1 MRLAAIFSDHMVL
14 QRDKTIFIFGETE
27 KALFV
32 NVKIDDIEA
41 EVFVSAGVFTIGLPK
56 HPAGGPYT
64 MTVKAYEKKDAEV
77 VFEKKIR
84 DVYFGEVWIENGQ
97 SNIEFEI
104 QNAEGGLK
112 ELEEADLPQ
121 VRYFKSIKTPVI
133 DDAVIEAES
142 QQIWHK
148 LKNGDFRD
156 MSGVGYFFAKKL
168 YSQLDVPIG
177 IVDCYQG
184 GTSISCWLAEERL
197 AKYEEGRKYQE
208 EFQESIKGQTEEEYN
223 RLLLTY
229 NEMVEKH
236 LTLAAEA
243 KAKNPD
249 ITPEELSAVAG
260 DYPWPPPMGL
270 KSAFR
275 PSGLYHTMI
284 ERIAPFQSRGL
295 IYYQGEED
303 AGRFDRYEVLL
314 KELMTEY
321 RETFLDAELP
331 IAILQLPM
339 FIGRGAEDKREWA
352 YIRKAQ
358 DNAVKATEGTL
369 LVSLIDCGEYDN
381 VHPVDK
387 KTPGERTAVR
397 ILKDV
402 YGLEAGKAEPMLAE
416 VTEASEK
423 YAGADTPGEAIG
435 ADTTGDAES
444 EKDGGSKYII
454 RFINADG
461 GLITADNKLIDLRKE
476 TAATADDSG
485 EVAAP
490 AEHIYGFEIC
500 PKGSD
505 EWSVPSK
512 VGIEGD
518 KVVISTSEKLGGIR
532 YGFFDYGKVNLYN
545 KDMMPAR
552 PFEYFIES

>member
-14 QRDKTIFIFGETE
+14 QRDKTFFIFGETE
-27 KALFV
+27 KAV
-32 NVKIDDIEA
+32 YVSVKIDDIEA
-41 EVFVSAGVFTIGLPK
+41 DVFVSAGAFTIGMPK
-56 HPAGGPYT
+56 HAAGGPYV
-64 MTVKAYEKKDAEV
+64 MTVRACVEKDAEP

-112 ELEEADLPQ
+112 ELEEANLPK
-121 VRYFKSIKTPVI
+121 VRYFKSIKTPVV
-133 DDAVIEAES
+133 DEAVIEAEA
-142 QQIWHK
+142 QQTWHQ

-168 YSQLDVPIG
+168 HAELDVPIG

-208 EFQESIKGQTEEEYN
+208 EFEESIKGQTEEEYN

-229 NEMVEKH
+229 NEMVENH

-249 ITPEELSAVAG
+249 ITPEELSAAAG

-303 AGRFDRYEVLL
+303 AVKYDRYEPLL

-321 RETFLDAELP
+321 RETFMDSGLP

-358 DNAVKATEGTL
+358 DNAVKATEGAL

-387 KTPGERTAVR
+387 KTPGERTAAR

-402 YGLEAGKAEPMLAE
+402 YGLEAGGSEPELIEAAEISDTSEVSIVSDGSVAAE
-416 VTEASEK
+416 GEQSGGYRYVLQFSN
-423 YAGADTPGEAIG
+423 AGD
-435 ADTTGDAES
+435 
-444 EKDGGSKYII
+444 
-454 RFINADG
+454 

-476 TAATADDSG
+476 LSSESSASAGDASGADNAAD
-485 EVAAP
+485 
-490 AEHIYGFEIC
+490 HIFGFEIC
-500 PKGSD
+500 LKDSG
-505 EWSVPSK
+505 EWTVPADVS
-512 VGIEGD
+512 IDND
-518 KVVISTSEKLGGIR
+518 KVIIGSSEELDGIR

-545 KDMMPAR
+545 KAMMPVR
-552 PFEYFIES
+552 PFEYLVEL

>member
-14 QRDKTIFIFGETE
+14 QRDKTVYVFGETE
-27 KALFV
+27 KAV
-32 NVKIDDIEA
+32 NVSVRIDDIEA
-41 EVFVSAGVFTIGLPK
+41 EVFVEAGIFTIGLPK

-64 MTVKAYEKKDAEV
+64 MTVRAYQEKDNEP
-77 VFEKKIR
+77 VFEKEIM

-104 QNAEGGLK
+104 QNAEGGQA
-112 ELEEADLPQ
+112 ELESAYLPMI
-121 VRYFKSIKTPVI
+121 RYFKSIKTPVV
-133 DDAVIEAES
+133 DDALLEAEEKLT
-142 QQIWHK
+142 WHR
-148 LKNGDFRD
+148 LTDGDFRD

-168 YSQLDVPIG
+168 HAELDVPIG

-184 GTSISCWLAEERL
+184 GTSISCWLTEDRL
-197 AKYEEGRKYQE
+197 AKYDEGRKYQE
-208 EFQESIKGQTEEEYN
+208 EFEESIKGQTEEEYN

-275 PSGLYHTMI
+275 PSGLFHTMI
-284 ERIAPFQSRGL
+284 ERIAPYQSRGL

-303 AGRFDRYEVLL
+303 AVKYDRYEILL
-314 KELMTEY
+314 KELITEF
-321 RETFLDAELP
+321 RETFLDIELP
-331 IAILQLPM
+331 VVILQLPM
-339 FIGRGAEDKREWA
+339 FIGRGAGDKREWA

-358 DNAVKATEGTL
+358 DSAVKASEGTL
-369 LVSLIDCGEYDN
+369 IVSLIDCGEYDN

-397 ILKDV
+397 IMKDV
-402 YGLEAGKAEPMLAE
+402 YGLEAGKAEPELAE
-416 VTEASEK
+416 ITEAS
-423 YAGADTPGEAIG
+423 GF
-435 ADTTGDAES
+435 
-444 EKDGGSKYII
+444 KYILS
-454 RFINADG
+454 FLNAED

-476 TAATADDSG
+476 LAESADNRNDTASTD
-485 EVAAP
+485 
-490 AEHIYGFEIC
+490 HIFGFEIC
-500 PKGSD
+500 LKGSN
-505 EWSVPSK
+505 EWSIPSNIS
-512 VGIEGD
+512 IEGD
-518 KVVISTSEKLGGIR
+518 KVVIISSEELEGVR

-545 KDMMPAR
+545 KAMMPVR
-552 PFEYFIES
+552 PFEYSL